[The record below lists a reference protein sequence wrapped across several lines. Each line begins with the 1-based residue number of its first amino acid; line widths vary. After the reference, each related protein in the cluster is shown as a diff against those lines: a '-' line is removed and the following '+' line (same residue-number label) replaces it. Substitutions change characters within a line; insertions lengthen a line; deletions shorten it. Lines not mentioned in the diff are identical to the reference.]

1 MQFTVSRSFTV
12 LTSVLGWV
20 LESSD
25 SMLGRHHSNSNFKA
39 ILTAYGCTCIYA

>member
-25 SMLGRHHSNSNFKA
+25 SMLGR
-39 ILTAYGCTCIYA
+39 TAFPAFLLWLDHGCYFL